1 MTNMTKYFLY
11 SDEQIKEK
19 NAILARSDKEFVPGI
34 VTMNGKKVKYSQLS
48 DTAAMPRFVDTKVIA
63 SGELN
68 DFTYTLPQ
76 TVPKRGS

>member
-1 MTNMTKYFLY
+1 MTKYFLY

-19 NAILARSDKEFVPGI
+19 NKILARSDKEFVPGI
-34 VTMNGKKVKYSQLS
+34 VTMNGKKIKYSQLS
-48 DTAAMPRFVDTKVIA
+48 DTAKMPRFVDTKVIA

>member
-1 MTNMTKYFLY
+1 MTKYFLY

-19 NAILARSDKEFVPGI
+19 NQILARSDKEFVPGV
-34 VTMNGKKVKYSQLS
+34 VTMNGRKVKYTQLS
-48 DTAAMPRFVDTKVIA
+48 DTASMPRYVDTKIVA

-68 DFTYTLPQ
+68 NFTYTKPQ

>member
-1 MTNMTKYFLY
+1 MTIMIKYFLY
-11 SDEQIKEK
+11 SEEQIKEK

-48 DTAAMPRFVDTKVIA
+48 DTAAMPRFVDTKIIA

-68 DFTYTLPQ
+68 NFTYTLPQ
-76 TVPKRGS
+76 TVVKRGS